1 MNEFYPNQ
9 NWDGDLFQTI
19 MPIETADPAKVVSN
33 VFMQRPVVNQ
43 QSLAAT
49 KQIRQFHTQKD
60 RRVWFCGSYA
70 SDGVPLLESGVVSS
84 LNVATHLGF
93 GWPEDSPLCHA

>member
-60 RRVWFCGSYA
+60 RRVWCS
-70 SDGVPLLESGVVSS
+70 
-84 LNVATHLGF
+84 VA
-93 GWPEDSPLCHA
+93 